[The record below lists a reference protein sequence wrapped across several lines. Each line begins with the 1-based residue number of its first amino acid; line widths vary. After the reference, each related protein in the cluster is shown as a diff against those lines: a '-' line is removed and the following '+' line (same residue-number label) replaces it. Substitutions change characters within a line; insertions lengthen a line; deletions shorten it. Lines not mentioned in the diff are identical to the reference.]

1 MQITMHF
8 SKKNL
13 KTTFLSVSDDSEY
26 LRFFAWNTF
35 PSKTSQ
41 VPGVLVKHDHKI
53 EWYYRQS
60 FQIEA
65 IWSHVRR
72 TLESQASSHA
82 GVRACWP
89 ETYTRAVKLDL
100 TSLMIACYRIKCFP
114 GARRSILVIGLIEI
128 RARLYVTCWEW
139 KLEVNYMWDLIIQE
153 QKVGI
158 FCTCTICIFTKTL

>member
-1 MQITMHF
+1 M
-8 SKKNL
+8 
-13 KTTFLSVSDDSEY
+13 
-26 LRFFAWNTF
+26 R
-35 PSKTSQ
+35 
-41 VPGVLVKHDHKI
+41 
-53 EWYYRQS
+53 S
-60 FQIEA
+60 FISFRSRR
-65 IWSHVRR
+65 SHVRR

-139 KLEVNYMWDLIIQE
+139 KLEVNYM
-153 QKVGI
+153 
-158 FCTCTICIFTKTL
+158 